1 MEKYS
6 DAWGRAEMRN
16 VFDAVRGWRAGLVIG
31 LLLLQLLNAAAAQ
44 AKEIL
49 VFAAASLKNALDEAD
64 AAYRQKS
71 GVKVSVSYAASGAL
85 ARQIE
90 NGAPAD
96 VFISADEEWM
106 NRLQKEG
113 LIRPG
118 TRADWLG
125 NRLVLVASA
134 NSGAKLDLKPG
145 LDLMGALK
153 GGRLA
158 IGDPKFVPAGRYAQ
172 AALQKLGAWD
182 ALRNSLALSDSVRAA
197 LALVSRGEA
206 PLGIVYETDVAA
218 DKGVRII
225 GVFPEDSHPPIVY
238 PIALTAGSKNPDA
251 PKYLAWLKSREAAP
265 FFEKQGFR
273 ILP

>member
-1 MEKYS
+1 ML
-6 DAWGRAEMRN
+6 GRRRL
-16 VFDAVRGWRAGLVIG
+16 VRKVRRFETSFRAAILTVLAFGASI
-31 LLLLQLLNAAAAQ
+31 AAAPPTWADDV
-44 AKEIL
+44 L
-49 VFAAASLKNALDEAD
+49 VFAAASLKNALDEANT
-64 AAYRQKS
+64 AYRTQS
-71 GVKVSVSYAASGAL
+71 GTGVFASYAASGAL

-96 VFISADEEWM
+96 IFISADKEWM

-125 NRLVLVASA
+125 NRLVLVAPA
-134 NSGAKLDLKPG
+134 NSSAKVDLKPG
-145 LDLMGALK
+145 LDLAGVLR

-158 IGDPKFVPAGRYAQ
+158 MGDPKFVPAGRYAQ

-218 DKGVRII
+218 DNGVRIV
-225 GVFPEDSHPPIVY
+225 GVFPEDSHPLIIY
-238 PIALTAGSKNPDA
+238 PIALTVGSKNPA
-251 PKYLAWLKSREAAP
+251 ATKYLAWLKSRDAAP
-265 FFEKQGFR
+265 FFERQGFR